1 MSNKGDAGSQG
12 THLIMGNCLEEMKHI
27 ADGSVDMILADPP

>member
-1 MSNKGDAGSQG
+1 MINKGDAGLQG
-12 THLIMGNCLEEMKHI
+12 LRLYQGNCLEEMKHI